1 MPGHG
6 PKQYPCV
13 LCNKRTRANKR
24 RTVSKYTRKILNRC
38 FLIESTDGKVIC
50 NKCRHKCSSFKYK
63 SSEVPLPSSSIQSPD
78 RKKRVS
84 NVQSP
89 PSVSLPIQSTAK
101 SHAYCV
107 LCRKPGPRLIVV
119 PIEARFKVY
128 LYHNL
133 FIPSGSRCCPSHF
146 TNNLLDLTSLEMDTC
161 TKEHSFVNRATI
173 IELLEQLRKE
183 ANMKRKTRLDFDDPE
198 SMTDDDYVTLTGL
211 RKSDFDD
218 ILTYVSF
225 ADVRPSRSRTIK
237 TCIAVLLTKLRTSL
251 DNKLLAVLFNMSKPQ
266 VSLSCIQNFNKY
278 YVSN

>member
-13 LCNKRTRANKR
+13 WCNKRTKANDR
-24 RTVSKYTRKILNRC
+24 RTVSKDTRKILNRC
-38 FLIESTDGKVIC
+38 FLIESTDEKVIC

-78 RKKRVS
+78 RKKRAS

-119 PIEARFKVY
+119 PSEGRFKVY
-128 LYHNL
+128 LCHNL

-161 TKEHSFVNRATI
+161 TKGHSFVNRATI
-173 IELLEQLRKE
+173 IELLEQLRE
-183 ANMKRKTRLDFDDPE
+183 VANMKRKTPLDFDDPE
-198 SMTDDDYVTLTGL
+198 SMTDDEYVTLTGL

-218 ILTYVSF
+218 ILPYVSS
-225 ADVRPSRSRTIK
+225 ADVRPSRSRSI
-237 TCIAVLLTKLRTSL
+237 
-251 DNKLLAVLFNMSKPQ
+251 
-266 VSLSCIQNFNKY
+266 
-278 YVSN
+278 